1 MDTAADRLKQ
11 ARIEAGYDTARA
23 AAEALGL
30 PEQTYYPLERGD
42 TGFSRRAPV
51 LAHFFGVNLRWL
63 VTGNGP
69 MKRAQKE
76 PFLEK
81 FERLPPDRQTQI
93 LDMIE
98 FFSSR
103 KE

>member
-1 MDTAADRLKQ
+1 MSSAADRLKR
-11 ARIEAGYDTARA
+11 ARIEAGYDTAVA

-30 PEQTYYPLERGD
+30 PAQTYLPYENGR
-42 TGFSRRAPV
+42 TGFSRRAAR
-51 LAHFFGVNLRWL
+51 LAHFFGVNLIWL
-63 VTGNGP
+63 VEGTGP

-98 FFSSR
+98 FLSSR